1 MRFKVGKGK
10 EEISMS
16 GLEKL
21 KESLVKSPIIK
32 KGEYN
37 YIVHPATDGIPR
49 MEKEVLEEII
59 DEFVRIGRFDECDV
73 ILTVEAIGIE
83 YAAPLTLRTGKPFN
97 IVRKRMYG
105 LPGEINLKQTTG
117 YSKSDLYVNGIS
129 KGDRVII
136 VDDVVSTGGTLRA
149 VIEGL
154 RKIGAEIVDVL
165 VVVEKGEGKKQ
176 LEQEF
181 GIKIKTLV
189 KIEVTESEVR
199 ILD

>member
-1 MRFKVGKGK
+1 M
-10 EEISMS
+10 IPMA

-21 KESLVKSPIIK
+21 KESLVKSPIVK

-49 MEKEVLEEII
+49 MEKAVLEEII
-59 DEFVRIGRFDECDV
+59 DEFVRIGDFDRCDV

-105 LPGEINLKQTTG
+105 LPGEVNLKQTTG

-129 KGDRVII
+129 KGDRVLI

-149 VIEGL
+149 VVEGL
-154 RKIGAEIVDVL
+154 RKIGAEVVDVL
-165 VVVEKGEGKKQ
+165 VVVEKGEGKEK
-176 LEQEF
+176 LEREL
-181 GIKIKTLV
+181 GIRIKTLV
-189 KIEVTESEVR
+189 KIEVSESEVR

>member
-1 MRFKVGKGK
+1 MA
-10 EEISMS
+10 

-21 KESLVKSPIIK
+21 KESLVRSPIIK

-49 MEKEVLEEII
+49 MDREILGEII
-59 DEFVRIGRFDECDV
+59 DEFVRIGDFDRCDV

-105 LPGEINLKQTTG
+105 LPGEVNLKQITG
-117 YSKSDLYVNGIS
+117 YSKSDLFVNGIS
-129 KGDRVII
+129 KGDRVVI

-165 VVVEKGEGKKQ
+165 VVVEKGDGKER
-176 LEQEF
+176 LEREL

-189 KIEVTESEVR
+189 KIEVSESAVK